1 MGIMIGLIVEVIQL
15 IVTMG
20 TDGFIEVL
28 YVSVCPY
35 LLSLIEILYDTIK
48 IH

>member
-15 IVTMG
+15 IILMG
-20 TDGFIEVL
+20 SHGVIEVL

-35 LLSLIEILYDTIK
+35 LLSLIEILYDTIT